1 MQKNITSTLTTPR
14 KPLKKLTQLNEKE
27 QFHFLELFNNH
38 AFKVTEKVDGMAFRL
53 YFNKDK
59 MLFESSYS
67 GLVEK
72 DSFIF
77 PDIAN
82 ILDEMSK
89 IKNLFK
95 YPIKLSGELIWNYG
109 IDENKNGSTFAPVC
123 TKYTPSI
130 TFTGSYFVIF
140 DMYKVEDDE
149 LILISDSEF
158 KQNMLDISFTAED
171 EDAVQYINGKSLT
184 YDFSDIKSK
193 QFLNFI
199 DLLKLFEIKTDSLQ
213 SHLCDVNVESP
224 IEGVVI
230 TFDTGE
236 QYGVFSSKYKSEKE
250 KYYSFFKEAED
261 IEKNFKKVVYG
272 YSLTSAIKKYNAHLT
287 KDAKEKYSTNFLN
300 CYYALVDKKDKIHS
314 AVNNDIIPRT
324 CGMFQEFLILKKAE
338 KLMKNNY
345 MSYIDP
351 NLCDFNLSTQNYS

>member
-1 MQKNITSTLTTPR
+1 MQKNITSTLMTPR
-14 KPLKKLTQLNEKE
+14 KPIKKLTQLNEKE

-38 AFKVTEKVDGMAFRL
+38 TFKVTEKVDGMAFRL

-82 ILDEMSK
+82 TLDEMSK
-89 IKNLFK
+89 IKNLFD

-130 TFTGSYFVIF
+130 ASTGSYFVIF

-158 KQNMLDISFTAED
+158 KQNMLDISFTAGD

-213 SHLCDVNVESP
+213 SHLCEENIKSL
-224 IEGVVI
+224 IEGIVI
-230 TFDTGE
+230 TFDNGE
-236 QYGVFSSKYKSEKE
+236 QYGVFSSKYKSKKGSYYQYLKQAEDAEKE
-250 KYYSFFKEAED
+250 
-261 IEKNFKKVVYG
+261 FKKSVYG
-272 YSLTSAIKKYNAHLT
+272 YCTKSAIIKHHAHFDLNAVKRYNENQDNIINIMNLAHYKLNNSNIPKTCKKFQKYLICNMI
-287 KDAKEKYSTNFLN
+287 EK
-300 CYYALVDKKDKIHS
+300 I
-314 AVNNDIIPRT
+314 
-324 CGMFQEFLILKKAE
+324 
-338 KLMKNNY
+338 KNNY
-345 MSYIDP
+345 SISYIER
-351 NLCDFNLSTQNYS
+351 